1 MSFHCII
8 GIWQT
13 HYKRN
18 GISKYTSRT
27 PYEITK
33 WFPKNNEFICIYPIL
48 KIDLQTPVWL
58 KYKSNQNKWESH
70 MTAFFLCMKLFLQL
84 LLIYFK
90 VQNMYVA
97 QNVVQATEYTCLHI
111 YVFYMKCCS
120 LIGVSLICPLSQLPK
135 LGAMQCS
142 RKTHCYK
149 WLDMCLIYVRE
160 SLRYAKISQHR
171 SSFFKFFFF
180 IANRLW

>member
-58 KYKSNQNKWESH
+58 KYKSNQKNEKATWLH
-70 MTAFFLCMKLFLQL
+70 FFLCMKLFLQL

-97 QNVVQATEYTCLHI
+97 QNVVQVRPLNTHACIFMYI
-111 YVFYMKCCS
+111 YMKCCS
-120 LIGVSLICPLSQLPK
+120 LIGVSLICPFSQLPK

-149 WLDMCLIYVRE
+149 WLDICLIYVRE
-160 SLRYAKISQHR
+160 SLRYAKKSQHR
-171 SSFFKFFFF
+171 SSFFYFFF
-180 IANRLW
+180 L